1 VRGSIPLPGVASL
14 WGKQSTN
21 QPTMNNKQ
29 FQDEMETIIEGFLL
43 NNCDEL
49 REQFVE
55 EFGDE
60 NYRNFD
66 WNFSVTTVAD

>member
-1 VRGSIPLPGVASL
+1 
-14 WGKQSTN
+14 
-21 QPTMNNKQ
+21 MNNKQ

-55 EFGDE
+55 EFGEE

-66 WNFSVTTVAD
+66 WNFSVTTVSV